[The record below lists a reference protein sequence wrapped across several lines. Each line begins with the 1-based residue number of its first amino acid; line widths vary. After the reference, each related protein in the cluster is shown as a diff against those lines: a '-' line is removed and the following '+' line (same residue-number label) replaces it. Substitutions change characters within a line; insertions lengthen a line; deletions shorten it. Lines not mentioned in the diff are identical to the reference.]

1 VLAGGPATT
10 AIIMNENGQI
20 AYLCLMNEN
29 GQIAYLCLTDP
40 TRVSGDMGVK
50 KQRDAFTTNLLVDN

>member
-1 VLAGGPATT
+1 
-10 AIIMNENGQI
+10 MNENGQI

-40 TRVSGDMGVK
+40 TRVSGDLGVK
-50 KQRDAFTTNLLVDN
+50 KQRDAFTTNLLGDD